1 MPIDEPYIVPTA
13 AVIRETQPGS
23 DQQQS
28 SGTTPSHPTAA
39 GFSAPFPARRSNIPV
54 STTRFSTWD
63 RTALEKLAEELTR
76 ELIDT
81 KAELA
86 LALKFW
92 RREVQKNTSSGG

>member
-1 MPIDEPYIVPTA
+1 MPTTPQ
-13 AVIRETQPGS
+13 TQPVS
-23 DQQQS
+23 DPQQS
-28 SGTTPSHPTAA
+28 STTTPSHPPAA
-39 GFSAPFPARRSNIPV
+39 GFSAPFPARRSNIPAT
-54 STTRFSTWD
+54 TTRFSTWD

-92 RREVQKNTSSGG
+92 RREVQKNNSAGGNREQN